1 MKRLSLVGA
10 LGTAIVFSVYAGY
23 LLSIA
28 RAPDPHLFSL
38 YQFILAML
46 LSTWIVEDTSEL
58 QRPRPSFD
66 YGWFIFATFPV
77 YLPYYF
83 VSTRRWRG
91 VALSFAVI
99 VLFLLPWLAQ
109 LFVWSIT

>member
-1 MKRLSLVGA
+1 MKRFSLVGA
-10 LGTAIVFSVYAGY
+10 LGTSVVFALYAGY
-23 LLSIA
+23 LFSTA
-28 RAPDPHLFSL
+28 RAPDGHLFSL

-46 LSTWIVEDTSEL
+46 LSTWIVVDTIEL

-77 YLPYYF
+77 YVPYYL

-91 VALSFAVI
+91 VALSIAVI
-99 VLFLLPWLAQ
+99 VLFLLPWLAE
-109 LFVWSIT
+109 LSVWSIT